1 MCVLHPIESLF
12 FKIFKGRPI
21 INNVKAGR
29 VLIFVPQQLL
39 HNYYRHTDT
48 SQDKRGRGGEG
59 GVLITYSDEQLEINF
74 LGCIHI

>member
-1 MCVLHPIESLF
+1 MCVLHPIENLF

-39 HNYYRHTDT
+39 HNYTKHTGT
-48 SQDKRGRGGEG
+48 SQDKWGGGRGEG
-59 GVLITYSDEQLEINF
+59 TDDYINEQFEMNF
-74 LGCIHI
+74 LGCMHI